1 MNLDL
6 LISKYID
13 GELTESEDKLLREM
27 IINEPYAKELFD
39 RAINVHLLI
48 KEDSSSIETPP
59 ELKFAVKGYINSLTQ
74 SNNHKTKSNKRHKFN
89 KLAKTMPILILLIAM
104 VFRIDDGINNQTTTQ
119 SNYDNIYVQENSS
132 YEITKTE
139 IHNQNKI
146 QNVYKPNKSHMQT
159 TKPSDLEENLDIPKN
174 FEAQGNKQNEVIDLT
189 LIDEAGLFIKENE
202 NNIDNIQRDI
212 KNSIA
217 SAIESETYK
226 SEPNLV
232 NILNFRTQSNYDVTI
247 NSFLSSELY
256 SSEREYD
263 LRMITNLSQS
273 ISYSIN
279 SNERMGIEVG
289 YREYSYKENFLVS
302 VPISALP
309 SNIKVEILDHSFE
322 KHYTYKSEVELN
334 KKLFWGAAFYESTIF
349 ETKHFTFDTRIGIG
363 SSNEGA
369 MLYSR
374 ILSKYELFS
383 GLSIAVGCS
392 GMLYQSNFDNM
403 NNKIQR
409 AFSLT
414 YGLQFKF

>member
-59 ELKFAVKGYINSLTQ
+59 ELKFAVQSYINSLTQ
-74 SNNHKTKSNKRHKFN
+74 SNNHKTKSNKRLKFN
-89 KLAKTMPILILLIAM
+89 KLAKTMPILILLIAI
-104 VFRIDDGINNQTTTQ
+104 VFRIDDGINNHTTTQ

-139 IHNQNKI
+139 PHNQNKI
-146 QNVYKPNKSHMQT
+146 QNVYKTTKSPVKV
-159 TKPSDLEENLDIPKN
+159 TKPSDLTENLHIPLN
-174 FEAQGNKQNEVIDLT
+174 FEAQGNEQNEIIDLT
-189 LIDEAGLFIKENE
+189 LIDEAGLFSKENE
-202 NNIDNIQRDI
+202 NNINNIQRDI

-217 SAIESETYK
+217 STIESETYK
-226 SEPNLV
+226 PEPNLL

-256 SSEREYD
+256 SSERDND
-263 LRMITNLSQS
+263 LKMITNLSQS

-279 SNERMGIEVG
+279 NNERMGIEVG
-289 YREYSYKENFLVS
+289 FREYSYKENFLVS

-309 SNIKVEILDHSFE
+309 PNVKVEILDHSFE

-334 KKLFWGAAFYESTIF
+334 KKIFWGAAFYESTIF
-349 ETKHFTFDTRIGIG
+349 KTNHFTFDTRIGIG

-383 GLSIAVGCS
+383 GFSIAVGCS
-392 GMLYQSNFDNM
+392 GMLYQSNFENFDNQ
-403 NNKIQR
+403 IQR
-409 AFSLT
+409 AFLLT